1 MTFYSTVA
9 LYGLPEHS
17 CSPRLQS
24 TREGGAFSDP
34 YRLFN
39 LDVFEYETHRNTALF
54 AWLMRSIVDMGA
66 FRSWRRWARRR
77 RSACCG

>member
-1 MTFYSTVA
+1 MTFYGVTA

-24 TREGGAFSDP
+24 TREGGAFPDP

-39 LDVFEYETHRNTALF
+39 LDVFEYETNRNTALWARRGRF
-54 AWLMRSIVDMGA
+54 TVGTGA
-66 FRSWRRWARRR
+66 FRS
-77 RSACCG
+77 

>member
-1 MTFYSTVA
+1 MTFYGVAA

-24 TREGGAFSDP
+24 TREGGAFPDP

-39 LDVFEYETHRNTALF
+39 LDVFEYETNRNTAL
-54 AWLMRSIVDMGA
+54 
-66 FRSWRRWARRR
+66 WA
-77 RSACCG
+77 